1 LRTIVTALPI
11 GALYSLLAASIVVIY
26 RATRVINFAV
36 GESVVLLAYVFVALY
51 AVSAPVAFVGTL
63 LIGLAVGIVLYW
75 AFIRPTTGEGPVVGV
90 LITVGISIILR
101 SAITWAFGGNI
112 KLSPKIDE
120 LIGMVDLGGPVG
132 VVRKVD
138 ILLIVVMIVT
148 LMALGLI
155 FTKTKLGRQMRAV
168 AERPL
173 LAAQR
178 RVNVQS
184 VGLWAWGLAFLV
196 ASIAGI
202 TNSFRVSVSLPLAA
216 IGIGGISAALIGGL
230 DSLRGAVVGGLLLA
244 FVEVLA
250 VQTFNP
256 RAAQAVPAVVLLT
269 VLTIRPWG
277 LFGTEE
283 DLERL

>member
-1 LRTIVTALPI
+1 MRTIVTALPI